1 MNAPGHTLQ
10 LRSAP
15 HLRSGA
21 SVDSIMFNVV
31 LALLPACLFAVYHF
45 GAAALITLV
54 AAVVSC
60 VLTEQVGCWWA
71 RRPST
76 VGDWSVVITGLLLG
90 MSLPPGLP
98 VWMTCVGGVLS
109 VLLGKQLFGGLGMN
123 PFNPA
128 LVGRAFLQ
136 AAFPAAMT
144 HWPAVGT
151 SSRPWLPSSTLAWPL
166 TQPLYD
172 GLSGA
177 TPLTL
182 WKFERQP
189 TDLSEVWVGTV
200 GGCVGETSAGLLL
213 LGGLYLALRRMLN
226 WRIPLVVLATVA
238 AATAIL
244 HAVDADRYAGPAWM
258 IGSGGLM
265 LGAMFMATDMVG
277 SPLTHT
283 GSVIYAGVI
292 GLLIVVLRVW
302 GGMPEGVMYAILLGN
317 ACTPLIDRAIQPR
330 VYGSRRLG
338 RGHGRQ

>member
-1 MNAPGHTLQ
+1 MSAPGHTLQ

-31 LALLPACLFAVYHF
+31 LALIPACLFAVYHF

-60 VLTEQVGCWWA
+60 VLTEHVACRWA
-71 RRPST
+71 RRSTT

-90 MSLPPGLP
+90 MSLPPSLP
-98 VWMTCVGGVLS
+98 VWMTCVGGLVS
-109 VLLGKQLFGGLGMN
+109 VALGKQLFGGLGMN

-144 HWPAVGT
+144 HWPAVGA
-151 SSRPWLPSSTLAWPL
+151 SSGRWLPSSTLAWPM

-182 WKFERQP
+182 WKFERQS
-189 TDLSEVWVGTV
+189 TELSDVWVGTI
-200 GGCVGETSAGLLL
+200 GGCVGETSGGLLL
-213 LGGLYLALRRMLN
+213 VGGLYLAARGMLN
-226 WRIPLVVLATVA
+226 WRIPLVILVA
-238 AATAIL
+238 VAGASAIL
-244 HAVDADRYAGPAWM
+244 HTLDADRYAGPWWM
-258 IGSGGLM
+258 LGAGGLM

-283 GSVIYAGVI
+283 GSVIYGLVI
-292 GLLIVVLRVW
+292 ATLIVVLRLW

-317 ACTPLIDRAIQPR
+317 ACTPLIDRAILPR
-330 VYGSRRLG
+330 VYGRRV
-338 RGHGRQ
+338 RGAGYGRQ